1 MSRHERLSAQEVLI
15 PTVDGPAKGSHLSL
29 SLTPAAVSAATAAYQ
44 NFTVAGLLTTDTI
57 IPAGDPISNA
67 TALTNARCTTAGT
80 MAVQFAN
87 PTAGSLTPTAGTY
100 KFLVIRTE

>member
-1 MSRHERLSAQEVLI
+1 MSRFERFSAQEVLI

-29 SLTPAAVSAATAAYQ
+29 SLTPAQVALSSAAYQ

-57 IPAGDPISNA
+57 IPAGNPISNA
-67 TALTNARCTTAGT
+67 TAVTNARCTTAGT
-80 MAVQFAN
+80 MAVQFVN
-87 PTAGSLTPTAGTY
+87 PTTGNLTPTAGTY